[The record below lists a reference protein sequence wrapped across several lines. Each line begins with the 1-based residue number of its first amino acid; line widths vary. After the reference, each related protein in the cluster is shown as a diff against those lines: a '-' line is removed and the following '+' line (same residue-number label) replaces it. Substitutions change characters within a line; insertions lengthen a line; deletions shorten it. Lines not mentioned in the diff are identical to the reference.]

1 VDTKVHRY
9 DRLGERK
16 WTAVRGSSFHK
27 HDVRAMTSFQSKDI
41 RMVVSGGVDRTFSV
55 LSFTETGEQLRIL
68 PPVPQERTVT
78 MAQDARFLLSW
89 LDNKI
94 KIWQV
99 DDVEP
104 AKADEDQIRKRY
116 LVEMELNVRTLSS
129 LFGLTIGRGEHFRS
143 HNYIHRRLP
152 GRSHLISC
160 QIIQFNCGFS
170 YFQISRGR
178 IRSLPSWGSIS
189 YFQP

>member
-1 VDTKVHRY
+1 
-9 DRLGERK
+9 
-16 WTAVRGSSFHK
+16 
-27 HDVRAMTSFQSKDI
+27 
-41 RMVVSGGVDRTFSV
+41 MVVSGGVDRTFSV
-55 LSFTETGEQLRIL
+55 LSFTETGEQLRVL
-68 PPVPQERTVT
+68 PPVPQEHTVT
-78 MAQDARFLLSW
+78 LAQDARFLLSW

-104 AKADEDQIRKRY
+104 AKADEEDQIRKRY
-116 LVEMELNVRTLSS
+116 LVEMELNVRMLSS
-129 LFGLTIGRGEHFRS
+129 LFGLTIGRREHLRS

-160 QIIQFNCGFS
+160 QIIQFNGGFS

-189 YFQP
+189 YFQPRWRHNYPRYPRFRSPNSSFSRRSRSNNTIPLSRKGQLHQ